1 MTRLRIS
8 GLEFRPA
15 LFGLIF
21 LLITLAGCGDSTSDL
36 RGSNSSTDNETLAR
50 TAEEEPIEEELEALD
65 NAILARAADVFP
77 GNIRMGSTSSTGV
90 SANSHSFGASLSAD
104 GRYLSFS
111 SKASNL
117 LTEPVN
123 GQYQV
128 YRKDLETGELIC
140 VSRDYPGAPPSD
152 DRSHHPRISDDG
164 SKIVFSSRGTNLIY
178 NLQNPN
184 RLDNV
189 FMAEFAPTYP
199 GGPTGYY
206 QLKLLTKS
214 LNNWN
219 NSVQMGTN
227 GTDLVREFAGNR
239 FVALR
244 SNSTDLHWDDQDN
257 KWDLFYLD
265 LENTSSGPSLNLLS
279 RTNNYVKSN
288 STSLN
293 TGLLAEEES
302 GYFTTYASNMVPSG
316 SPRPSLQFL
325 HQYNVSY
332 QPIESKKFFDVDVA
346 ENTLGRF
353 AATVRNATNNGYDSY
368 YYHFEYPGQP
378 NPTSVKLGTQVQR
391 DDSFDISDD
400 GRFAVYVDKAQ
411 RSDLGDN
418 DSLYD
423 IYVYDAKTNTHA
435 LVTKNG
441 PSSASAYRPVIS
453 DDGSTIAFD
462 QGGRVYVVGN
472 PILGSSPPA
481 TEQLVSATDS
491 GVHSNAGW
499 SGVRNPVLSANGRY
513 LAFESKATNLNSD
526 ANTGKH
532 HVYLKDLFNGDLK
545 LVSRSSGSNQAAEGN
560 SHNSYVTDDG
570 KKVVFSSPLENIG
583 HEVVP
588 SNNFSTT
595 YVRDL
600 ETNQTNFLFTKGRV
614 LDVGLSQY
622 MPDALQLYFSSY
634 GSQND
639 HYNGTPAGVYEAE
652 YPNFYPQ
659 PINII
664 PSWMLQQY
672 TLQDLKVSDD
682 GRYGMAAFTDTSVSP
697 TRYLLYR
704 FSPSTYYGNG
714 SNSELLTDNGYYQDF
729 DISNDGLT
737 VAYTER
743 IGGNWNQKVINLR
756 KYSQSYGGYSNFT
769 SYFVSPTQCTTP
781 HLSGDGRFLLYY
793 DTNYQ
798 LGQSSGSGSNAYVF
812 SVETQESLPVR
823 EESVSYPSSLRI
835 SEDGRGIIFEDYDYE
850 KGTQLY
856 YIKNPHPAEEP
867 LDPYPYF

>member
-1 MTRLRIS
+1 MTRFRDS
-8 GLEFRPA
+8 GTEFRPA

-21 LLITLAGCGDSTSDL
+21 LIITLAGCGDSATDL
-36 RGSNSSTDNETLAR
+36 RGAKSSTDSETLAR
-50 TAEEEPIEEELEALD
+50 NIEEEPIDEELETLE
-65 NAILARAADVFP
+65 NTILARAADVFP
-77 GNIRMGSTSSTGV
+77 GNIRMGSTSSSGA
-90 SANSHSFGASLSAD
+90 SANGHSYGASLSAD

-117 LTEPVN
+117 IPEPVN

-219 NSVQMGTN
+219 NSVQMGTD

-265 LENTSSGPSLNLLS
+265 LENTSWGPSLNLLS

-293 TGLLAEEES
+293 TGFLAEEES
-302 GYFTTYASNMVPSG
+302 GYFTTYATNMAPSG
-316 SPRPSLQFL
+316 IQRPSLQMVYNYSVN
-325 HQYNVSY
+325 HQ
-332 QPIESKKFFDVDVA
+332 PLDSKKFFDVDVA

-353 AATVRNATNNGYDSY
+353 AVTVRNQANNGYDSY
-368 YYHFEYPGQP
+368 YYHLEYPGQP
-378 NPTSVKLGTQVQR
+378 NPTPVKLGTLVQR
-391 DDSFDISDD
+391 DDSFDVSDD
-400 GRFAVYVDKAQ
+400 GRYVVYQDKAQ
-411 RSDLGDN
+411 RQELGDN

-423 IYVYDAKTNTHA
+423 IYIYDAKTNTHA

-441 PSSASAYRPVIS
+441 PSNASAYRPVIS

-472 PILGSSPPA
+472 PILGSSPPSTA
-481 TEQLVSATDS
+481 QLVSATAT
-491 GVHSNAGW
+491 GVHANSGSN
-499 SGVRNPVLSANGRY
+499 GVKNPVLSANGRY
-513 LAFESKATNLNSD
+513 LAFESKATNLIPD
-526 ANTGKH
+526 ANTSKTR
-532 HVYLKDLFNGDLK
+532 VYLKDLFSGDLK
-545 LVSRSSGSNQAAEGN
+545 LVSRSSGTNQATEGN
-560 SHNSYVTDDG
+560 SHNGYVTDDG
-570 KKVVFSSPLENIG
+570 KKVIFSSSLENVG

-588 SNNFSTT
+588 NNNYSTT
-595 YVRDL
+595 YLRDL
-600 ETNQTNFLFTKGRV
+600 ETNQTTFLFTKGRV

-622 MPDALQLYFSSY
+622 IPDALQLYFSSY

-639 HYNGTPAGVYEAE
+639 HYNGTPAGVYQGE
-652 YPNFYPQ
+652 YPYFYPQ

-682 GRYGMAAFTDTSVSP
+682 GRYGLAAFTDTSVSP
-697 TRYLLYR
+697 TRSLLYR
-704 FSPSTYYGNG
+704 FSPNGYYGSS
-714 SNSELLTDNGYYQDF
+714 SNAELLTDNMYYQDF

-743 IGGNWNQKVINLR
+743 LGGNWNQTVINLR
-756 KYSQSYGGYSNFT
+756 QYTQSYSGYSNYT
-769 SYFVSPTQCTTP
+769 SYFVSPTQCTNP

-798 LGQSSGSGSNAYVF
+798 LGQSSGSGGNAYVF
-812 SVETQESLPVR
+812 RLETQESLPVR
-823 EESVSYPSSLRI
+823 EDRITYPGSLRL
-835 SEDGRGIIFEDYDYE
+835 SEDGRAVIFEDYDYS

-856 YIKNPHPAEEP
+856 YIKNPHPTEEP